1 MKIRKTDRIAIVGGG
16 TAGLVSALI
25 LKTKFPN
32 KQIDV
37 ISSKQLGIIGV
48 GEGVA
53 DRWREFMDCVGIDQY
68 DMIAQTDASCKWGIL
83 FTNWTEKPYWHSIQT
98 PYDLTSAQYRCAYG
112 KLIGDG
118 RDNVGLTCPTLAK
131 GLVPVDFLNNSKK
144 YMANQFHF
152 DTYKLNNFL
161 TNIAKKKGINLIDDI
176 IDDVVLDVD
185 GYVKSIIG
193 KHQTY
198 DYDFYIDS
206 TGFKK
211 IIINKLGA
219 EWQSYSKYLKMKSA
233 IVFQT
238 PEEETIPGWTLSH
251 AMDNGWLFRIP
262 TQSRFGNGY
271 IFDTDYI
278 NAEQAKLEVE
288 QYFGHEVSVNKT
300 LTFDPGA
307 LKNVWIKNCVA
318 IGLSASFV
326 EPLEASSIA
335 TTIQQSFMLAH
346 RLENYT
352 QPTIDIYNKAASEI
366 LENIRDFV
374 ILHYLTKKDNT
385 QFWKDVSKIEIPE
398 SLQSKLNLWKHKL
411 PMQEDFSGLSRHIL
425 FWDASF
431 TMVLHGLG
439 HFNVESIKKEY
450 DACDQFTKNRVET
463 TIANHEEYRANVD
476 TIPHK
481 QFLESI
487 KQYQTIDQTTY

>member
-1 MKIRKTDRIAIVGGG
+1 MKIRKTDRIVIVGGG

-25 LKTKFPN
+25 LKAKFPN

-53 DRWREFMDCVGIDQY
+53 DRWREFMTCVGIDQY
-68 DMIAQTDASCKWGIL
+68 DMISQTDATYKWGIL
-83 FTNWTEKPYWHSIQT
+83 FTNWTEKPYWHSIQS
-98 PYDLTSAQYRCAYG
+98 PYNLTSGQYRCAYG

-118 RDNVGLTCPTLAK
+118 RDNFGLTCPTLAK
-131 GLVPVDFLNNSKK
+131 GLIPTHFLNNSQE
-144 YMANQFHF
+144 YAANQFHF
-152 DTYKLNNFL
+152 DTHKLNNFL
-161 TNIAKKKGINLIDDI
+161 SDFAKKKGINLIDDI
-176 IDDVVLDVD
+176 IDDVVLDDD
-185 GYVKSIIG
+185 GYVKSIVG

-211 IIINKLGA
+211 LIINKLGA

-238 PEEETIPGWTLSH
+238 PEEKTIPGWTLSH

-278 NAEQAKLEVE
+278 DATQAKLEVE
-288 QYFGHEVSVNKT
+288 KYFGYEVNINKT
-300 LTFDPGA
+300 ITFDPGA

-352 QPTIDIYNKAASEI
+352 QPTIDIYNKSAFEI
-366 LENIRDFV
+366 MENVRDFV
-374 ILHYLTKKDNT
+374 ILHYMVKKDNT
-385 QFWKDVSKIEIPE
+385 QFWRDVAKIEIPK
-398 SLQSKLNLWKHKL
+398 SLQSKLDLWKHKL
-411 PMQEDFSGLSRHIL
+411 PMDEDFSGGSRHIL
-425 FWDASF
+425 FGDTSF
-431 TMVLHGLG
+431 IMVLHGLG
-439 HFNVESIKKEY
+439 HFNVESIKREY
-450 DACDQFTKNRVET
+450 NACDQFTKNWVET
-463 TIANHEEYRANVD
+463 TIANHEEYRANTP

-481 QFLESI
+481 QFLKSI
-487 KQYQTIDQTTY
+487 T